1 MTARLPLSA
10 APAPRAT
17 VRAGLGLPALVRP
30 ALKALVYLGAALL
43 AAGFSFDF
51 GLRAGG
57 TVVAVIAALNGA
69 VFATILVDAALDALR
84 RRRRP

>member
-10 APAPRAT
+10 APAPRAAA
-17 VRAGLGLPALVRP
+17 RAGLGLQALVRP
-30 ALKALVYLGAALL
+30 ALKAVVYLGAALL

>member
-10 APAPRAT
+10 APAPRSVA
-17 VRAGLGLPALVRP
+17 RAGSGVQALVRP
-30 ALKALVYLGAALL
+30 ALKALAYLGAALL

-69 VFATILVDAALDALR
+69 VFATILLDAALDASR
-84 RRRRP
+84 RRRGH